1 MNANQIISMV
11 LRMVMRRLLRGGI
24 NAGVG
29 AMGKRMG
36 GGDAASGPD
45 GRKTVQRSRQ
55 ALRLGRRFGRF

>member
-1 MNANQIISMV
+1 MNANQIIGMV

-29 AMGKRMG
+29 AMGKRM